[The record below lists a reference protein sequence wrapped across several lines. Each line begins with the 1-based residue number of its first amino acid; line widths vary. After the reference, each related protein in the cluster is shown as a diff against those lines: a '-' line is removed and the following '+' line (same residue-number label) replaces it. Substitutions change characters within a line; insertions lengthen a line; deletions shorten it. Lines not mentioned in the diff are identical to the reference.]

1 MEKIDL
7 KDRKILYEL
16 DLNSRQTLTQ
26 IGKKVGLPKTV
37 VAYRIKR
44 LQEKDIIRNFY
55 TVIDVYKLGFIMLRF
70 HYRYQY
76 TTPELEK
83 EIIKYFIKKTNS
95 TIVASTQGMFNLK
108 VVNIIKDIN
117 DFYNIWQESQK
128 KYGHYFQ
135 AKSSALFIEEMY
147 YAPSY
152 LLKNNFDYEKREKIT
167 LVGREKRVEIDELDF
182 KILRLISLNA
192 RMQITDIAEKI
203 KCTTR
208 TVTYKLKNL
217 LQSGVIQGFRSDID
231 ISKLGYNIFR
241 VNIFLRDYNQRNKII
256 NYIKFNPNLVFI
268 DSYTGDA
275 DLEIEF
281 HLEDLSKLYKNM
293 QGIMEKFPDAI
304 RDYKHLNIIEYHKF
318 LYLPEEQFPLTNRSL

>member
-37 VAYRIKR
+37 VAYRINR
-44 LQEKDIIRNFY
+44 LVEKGIIRNFY
-55 TVIDVYKLGFIMLRF
+55 TVIDVYKLGYIMIRYQ
-70 HYRYQY
+70 YRYQY
-76 TTPELEK
+76 TTSDIEK
-83 EIIKYFIKKTNS
+83 EIINYFVNKTNS
-95 TIVASTQGMFNLK
+95 TLVASTQGMFNLK

-135 AKSSALFIEEMY
+135 DKTSALFIEERY

-152 LLKNNFDYEKREKIT
+152 LLSDDYDRERREKIT
-167 LVGREKRVEIDELDF
+167 LIGRENRVEIDDLDF
-182 KILRLISLNA
+182 KILKLISTNA
-192 RMQITDIAEKI
+192 RMQMTEIAEKL

-208 TVTYKLKNL
+208 TVNYKLKKL
-217 LQSGVIQGFRSDID
+217 IKTGVIKGFRVDID

-241 VNIFLRDYNQRNKII
+241 ANIFLRDYNQRNKVV
-256 NYIKFNPNLVFI
+256 NYIKYNSNLVFI
-268 DSYTGDA
+268 DTYTGHT

-281 HLEDLSKLYKNM
+281 HLQNMNQLYETM
-293 QGIMEKFPDAI
+293 QDIIEKFPNAI
-304 RDYKHLNIIEYHKF
+304 KDYKHLNIIKYHKF
-318 LYLPEEQFPLTNRSL
+318 LYLP